1 MPLGDAKDDKTPQ
14 PPPDYEPAPVFQKNY
29 RKAGCLSR
37 IFWNW
42 SWPMIS
48 GYHKNGLKIKEETL
62 EDMYLTDGIGER
74 LVEDLERNL
83 KLRFT
88 EMNEEENRTL
98 KK

>member
-1 MPLGDAKDDKTPQ
+1 
-14 PPPDYEPAPVFQKNY
+14 
-29 RKAGCLSR
+29 
-37 IFWNW
+37 
-42 SWPMIS
+42 MID

-74 LVEDLERNL
+74 LVEDLEKNL